1 LKTAHLK
8 YTINIKGRVIFEQMS
23 DLVKIAPFLKPYK
36 YFIALNFIFNLLS
49 VIFSLFSIS
58 LIIPVL
64 GILFGTIEFDSEE
77 VEKLLTLSVFSFEY
91 FKIWLYNL
99 IYNLIITKSEIYA
112 LGVICFFV
120 IVFSLLKNI
129 TRYLALFFL
138 TPLRNGVVQDVR
150 NYLKTKLLNI
160 PMSFFN
166 KFKKGDMISRITN
179 DVTEIEW
186 SIIALIEL
194 ILKDPIHIII
204 FLIGLSLIN
213 FKLTIICF
221 LLFPI
226 TGFIIALIGKNLKKN
241 AALNQKK
248 ISELISIID
257 QNISGI
263 KIIKAFNKEDF
274 ILNIF
279 KSENE
284 KQKNIANKVLWKK
297 DLSSPMSE
305 GLSTVTMVI
314 IIWIGGFMV
323 LNNTLQAESF
333 IGFTIMF
340 SQIIPPTKS
349 LTSSYYSI
357 KKGSAALNRI
367 NEFILIKNEKENLIK
382 NDTQTFN
389 NEILFSKVNF
399 SYNKK
404 LILNNFSFSI
414 KKGEKIA
421 IVGESGCGKTTIID
435 LLLKFYTIDNG
446 EIQID
451 SVNIE
456 NKNLSQLRSMFGL
469 VSQDVFLFNDSIA
482 NNISL
487 GEQYIN
493 IDKVIDASK
502 KANAHKFISMLENK
516 YETKIKNQGKNF
528 SAGEKQRISIAR
540 AIYGD
545 YPILIFDEATSSLDT
560 KSTNHIQN
568 IINNIGKGKTCI
580 IISHKL
586 RSVKNLD
593 KIFVMSK
600 GKIIAEGNHE
610 FLINSCAKYQQLY
623 KFGKSND

>member
-1 LKTAHLK
+1 MVNYCL
-8 YTINIKGRVIFEQMS
+8 NRV
-23 DLVKIAPFLKPYK
+23 
-36 YFIALNFIFNLLS
+36 NFKRSNTYYYIFNWT
-49 VIFSLFSIS
+49 
-58 LIIPVL
+58 IIN
-64 GILFGTIEFDSEE
+64 
-77 VEKLLTLSVFSFEY
+77 KLQINF
-91 FKIWLYNL
+91 N
-99 IYNLIITKSEIYA
+99 
-112 LGVICFFV
+112 
-120 IVFSLLKNI
+120 
-129 TRYLALFFL
+129 LFFIISYYRIYHC
-138 TPLRNGVVQDVR
+138 TNW
-150 NYLKTKLLNI
+150 KKL
-160 PMSFFN
+160 
-166 KFKKGDMISRITN
+166 
-179 DVTEIEW
+179 E
-186 SIIALIEL
+186 
-194 ILKDPIHIII
+194 
-204 FLIGLSLIN
+204 
-213 FKLTIICF
+213 
-221 LLFPI
+221 
-226 TGFIIALIGKNLKKN
+226 KN

-305 GLSTVTMVI
+305 GFSTITMVI

-340 SQIIPPTKS
+340 SQIIPPAKS

-367 NEFILIKNEKENLIK
+367 NEFILIKNEKENLIQ
-382 NDTQTFN
+382 NDTHTFN

-404 LILNNFSFSI
+404 LILNNFSLSI

-451 SVNIE
+451 SDNIE
-456 NKNLSQLRSMFGL
+456 NKNLGQLRSMFGL

-493 IDKVIDASK
+493 IDKVVDASK

-516 YETKIKNQGKNF
+516 YETQIKNQGKNF

-568 IINNIGKGKTCI
+568 IINNIGEEET
-580 IISHKL
+580 
-586 RSVKNLD
+586 
-593 KIFVMSK
+593 
-600 GKIIAEGNHE
+600 
-610 FLINSCAKYQQLY
+610 LY
-623 KFGKSND
+623 YYFS

>member
-1 LKTAHLK
+1 
-8 YTINIKGRVIFEQMS
+8 M
-23 DLVKIAPFLKPYK
+23 
-36 YFIALNFIFNLLS
+36 
-49 VIFSLFSIS
+49 
-58 LIIPVL
+58 
-64 GILFGTIEFDSEE
+64 
-77 VEKLLTLSVFSFEY
+77 
-91 FKIWLYNL
+91 
-99 IYNLIITKSEIYA
+99 
-112 LGVICFFV
+112 
-120 IVFSLLKNI
+120 
-129 TRYLALFFL
+129 
-138 TPLRNGVVQDVR
+138 
-150 NYLKTKLLNI
+150 
-160 PMSFFN
+160 
-166 KFKKGDMISRITN
+166 
-179 DVTEIEW
+179 
-186 SIIALIEL
+186 
-194 ILKDPIHIII
+194 
-204 FLIGLSLIN
+204 
-213 FKLTIICF
+213 
-221 LLFPI
+221 
-226 TGFIIALIGKNLKKN
+226 KKN
-241 AALNQKK
+241 AVLNQEK

-263 KIIKAFNKEDF
+263 KIIKAFNKENF

-279 KSENE
+279 KTENE
-284 KQKNIANKVLWKK
+284 KQKKIANKVLWKK

-305 GLSTVTMVI
+305 SFSTITMVI

-367 NEFILIKNEKENLIK
+367 NEFILIKNEKENLIQ
-382 NDTQTFN
+382 NDIEAFN
-389 NEILFSKVNF
+389 NEISFSKVNF
-399 SYNKK
+399 SHDKQ

-414 KKGEKIA
+414 KKGDKVA

-435 LLLKFYTIDNG
+435 LLLKFYTIDSG
-446 EIQID
+446 KIQID

-456 NKNLSQLRSMFGL
+456 NKDLSKLRSMFGI

-487 GEQYIN
+487 GKQYI
-493 IDKVIDASK
+493 DFEKVVDSSK
-502 KANAHKFISMLENK
+502 KANAHKFISSLEDK
-516 YETKIKNQGKNF
+516 YDTQIKNQGKNF

-568 IINNIGKGKTCI
+568 IINNIGREKTCI

-586 RSVKNLD
+586 RSVRNLD
-593 KIFVMSK
+593 KIFVMSD

-623 KFGKSND
+623 KFDKYND

>member
-1 LKTAHLK
+1 
-8 YTINIKGRVIFEQMS
+8 MS
-23 DLVKIAPFLKPYK
+23 DLIKIAPFLRPYK
-36 YFIALNFIFNLLS
+36 HFIALNFIFNLLS

-64 GILFGTIEFDSEE
+64 GILFGTIEFNPEE

-99 IYNLIITKSEIYA
+99 IYNLIVTKSEIFA

-138 TPLRNGVVQDVR
+138 TPLRNGVVQDIR

-186 SIIALIEL
+186 SIIALLEL

-213 FKLTIICF
+213 FKLTLICF
-221 LLFPI
+221 LLFPV

-241 AALNQKK
+241 AVLNQEK

-263 KIIKAFNKEDF
+263 KIIKAFNKENF

-279 KSENE
+279 KTENE
-284 KQKNIANKVLWKK
+284 KQKKIANKVLWKK

-305 GLSTVTMVI
+305 SLSTITMVI

-367 NEFILIKNEKENLIK
+367 NEFILIKNEKENLIQ
-382 NDTQTFN
+382 NDIEAFN
-389 NEILFSKVNF
+389 NEISFSKVNF
-399 SYNKK
+399 SHDKQ

-414 KKGEKIA
+414 KKGDKVA

-446 EIQID
+446 KIQID

-456 NKNLSQLRSMFGL
+456 NKDLSKLRSMFGI

-487 GEQYIN
+487 GKQYI
-493 IDKVIDASK
+493 DFEKVVESSK
-502 KANAHKFISMLENK
+502 KANAHKFISILEDK
-516 YETKIKNQGKNF
+516 YDTQIKNQGKNF

-560 KSTNHIQN
+560 KSTSHIQN
-568 IINNIGKGKTCI
+568 IINNIGKEKTCI

-586 RSVKNLD
+586 RTVKNLD
-593 KIFVMSK
+593 KIFVMSN

-623 KFGKSND
+623 KFDKYND

>member
-1 LKTAHLK
+1 MVNYCL
-8 YTINIKGRVIFEQMS
+8 NRV
-23 DLVKIAPFLKPYK
+23 
-36 YFIALNFIFNLLS
+36 NFKRSNTYYYIFNWT
-49 VIFSLFSIS
+49 
-58 LIIPVL
+58 IIN
-64 GILFGTIEFDSEE
+64 
-77 VEKLLTLSVFSFEY
+77 KLQINF
-91 FKIWLYNL
+91 N
-99 IYNLIITKSEIYA
+99 
-112 LGVICFFV
+112 
-120 IVFSLLKNI
+120 
-129 TRYLALFFL
+129 LFFIISYYRIYHC
-138 TPLRNGVVQDVR
+138 TNW
-150 NYLKTKLLNI
+150 KKL
-160 PMSFFN
+160 
-166 KFKKGDMISRITN
+166 
-179 DVTEIEW
+179 E
-186 SIIALIEL
+186 
-194 ILKDPIHIII
+194 
-204 FLIGLSLIN
+204 
-213 FKLTIICF
+213 
-221 LLFPI
+221 
-226 TGFIIALIGKNLKKN
+226 KN
-241 AALNQKK
+241 AALNQEK

-305 GLSTVTMVI
+305 GFSTITMVI

-367 NEFILIKNEKENLIK
+367 NEFILIKNEKENLTQ
-382 NDTQTFN
+382 NDIEAFN
-389 NEILFSKVNF
+389 NEISFSKVNF
-399 SYNKK
+399 SHDKQ

-414 KKGEKIA
+414 KKGDKVA

-446 EIQID
+446 KIQID

-456 NKNLSQLRSMFGL
+456 NKDLSKLRSMFGI

-487 GEQYIN
+487 GKQYIN
-493 IDKVIDASK
+493 FEKVVDASK
-502 KANAHKFISMLENK
+502 KANAHKFISILEDK
-516 YETKIKNQGKNF
+516 YDTQIKNQGKNF
-528 SAGEKQRISIAR
+528 SAGENQRISIAR

-568 IINNIGKGKTCI
+568 IINNIGKEK
-580 IISHKL
+580 HVL
-586 RSVKNLD
+586 L
-593 KIFVMSK
+593 
-600 GKIIAEGNHE
+600 
-610 FLINSCAKYQQLY
+610 FLIN
-623 KFGKSND
+623 